1 MPSREKHTG
10 SPPGGEPGPTMA
22 VEAFEHAAVAM
33 ETVDLEGRFL
43 SVNAAMAELTGYSR
57 EELIGSPTAALTH
70 PDHALRDDELRGS
83 LLRGDG
89 DRYAAEKRVVH
100 AAGHSLEV
108 AVHVSLVRAGDGSP
122 RYFVGQ
128 MLDIRPHKRLERDL
142 QHLADHDPLTGLLNR
157 RRFEA
162 ELDRHVAHIA
172 RYGKQGATLVLDID
186 HFKQVNDALGHGRG
200 DELIIDIAR
209 ILQEQLRKSD
219 QVARLGGDE
228 FAILLP
234 TANRSQA
241 AKVASK
247 LVDAVREGAVILPG
261 RGGRRVTIS
270 VGVMMFDEC
279 EGLTAADVI
288 IDADLAMYD
297 AKEAGR
303 DTFAFFEPD
312 DHHQPRIRSRTSW
325 YERIENAIEH
335 DGFTLQAQPIVN
347 LRSGRTEQ
355 HELLIRMLDEHGDLI
370 PPATFLS
377 VAERYGQIAGIDKWV
392 ARRAIELLS
401 ELEAG
406 GRAQPLAINLS
417 RHALG
422 DRELMGELEAE
433 ITGAG
438 IDPSN
443 LIVEISEAAAI
454 ADIGRARVLGTRLR
468 ALGCRFA
475 LDDFGAGVGS
485 IYHLKHLPLDYIKID
500 GEFVNDCISD
510 QRDRLA
516 IGAVVELARGLGV
529 ATVAEAVADSRA
541 VSILSRLG
549 VDFGQ
554 GRHFGWPE
562 DLADA
567 VRRPRRTVA
576 SVACELPS
584 TVPGGS

>member
-1 MPSREKHTG
+1 MDSSAYSSRL
-10 SPPGGEPGPTMA
+10 
-22 VEAFEHAAVAM
+22 VA
-33 ETVDLEGRFL
+33 RF
-43 SVNAAMAELTGYSR
+43 G
-57 EELIGSPTAALTH
+57 
-70 PDHALRDDELRGS
+70 
-83 LLRGDG
+83 
-89 DRYAAEKRVVH
+89 
-100 AAGHSLEV
+100 
-108 AVHVSLVRAGDGSP
+108 
-122 RYFVGQ
+122 
-128 MLDIRPHKRLERDL
+128 
-142 QHLADHDPLTGLLNR
+142 
-157 RRFEA
+157 
-162 ELDRHVAHIA
+162 LDRHVAHIA

-209 ILQEQLRKSD
+209 ILQEQLRRSD

-241 AKVASK
+241 ARVASK
-247 LVDAVREGAVILPG
+247 LVDAVREGAVVLPG
-261 RGGRRVTIS
+261 RGGRKVTIS

-279 EGLTAADVI
+279 DGLTAADVI

-303 DTFAFFEPD
+303 DTLAFFEPD
-312 DHHQPRIRSRTSW
+312 DQHEPRIRSRTSW
-325 YERIENAIEH
+325 YERIETAIER
-335 DGFTLQAQPIVN
+335 DGFALQAQPIVN
-347 LRSGRTEQ
+347 LRSGQAEQ
-355 HELLIRMLDEHGDLI
+355 HELLIRMLDDHGDLI
-370 PPATFLS
+370 PPLTFLS

-392 ARRAIELLS
+392 AHRAIELLA
-401 ELEAG
+401 ELETS
-406 GRAQPLAINLS
+406 GRARPLAINLS
-417 RHALG
+417 SHALG
-422 DRELMGELEAE
+422 DRELVGELESS
-433 ITGAG
+433 ITNAG
-438 IDPSN
+438 IVPSN

-500 GEFVNDCISD
+500 GEFVNDCIND

-529 ATVAEAVADSRA
+529 ATVAEAVADAGA
-541 VSILSRLG
+541 VEILDRLG

-554 GRHFGWPE
+554 GRHFGWPQ

-567 VRRPRRTVA
+567 FGAKAVLHREVA
-576 SVACELPS
+576 EAP
-584 TVPGGS
+584 

>member
-1 MPSREKHTG
+1 MHSRTKPSQ
-10 SPPGGEPGPTMA
+10 SPAKGELAPAMA
-22 VEAFEHAAVAM
+22 LEVVEHAPVAM

-43 SVNAAMAELTGYSR
+43 SVNRAMTELTGYSR
-57 EELIGSPTAALTH
+57 DELIGSPTARLTH
-70 PDHALRDDELRGS
+70 PDHALRDEELRRS
-83 LLRGDG
+83 LLDGDG
-89 DRYAAEKRVVH
+89 VRYGTEKRIVH

-108 AVHVSLVRAGDGSP
+108 AAHVSLMRANDGSP

-157 RRFEA
+157 RRFDA

-172 RYGKQGATLVLDID
+172 RYGKQGATLVLDVD

-209 ILQEQLRKSD
+209 ILQEQLRESD

-234 TANRSQA
+234 TANRAQA
-241 AKVASK
+241 ARVASK
-247 LVDAVREGAVILPG
+247 LVDAVREDADVLPG

-279 EGLTAADVI
+279 DGLTAADVI
-288 IDADLAMYD
+288 VDADLAMYD

-303 DTFAFFEPD
+303 DTFAFFEPE
-312 DHHQPRIRSRTSW
+312 DHHEPRIRSRTSW
-325 YERIENAIEH
+325 YERIESAIED
-335 DGFTLQAQPIVN
+335 DGFALQAQPSVN
-347 LRSGRTEQ
+347 LRTGQAEH
-355 HELLIRMLDEHGDLI
+355 HELLIRMLDGHGDLI

-392 ARRAIELLS
+392 ARRAIELLV
-401 ELEAG
+401 ELEAR
-406 GRAQPLAINLS
+406 GRARPLAINLS

-422 DRELMGELEAE
+422 DRELVGELEAE
-433 ITGAG
+433 ITSAG
-438 IDPSN
+438 IDPRN

-500 GEFVNDCISD
+500 GEFINDCIND

-516 IGAVVELARGLGV
+516 IAAVVELARGLGV
-529 ATVAEAVADSRA
+529 ATVAEAVADSGA
-541 VSILSRLG
+541 VGILGQLG

-554 GRHFGWPE
+554 GRHFGWPQ

-567 VRRPRRTVA
+567 FRERPATDVLRV
-576 SVACELPS
+576 S
-584 TVPGGS
+584 

>member
-1 MPSREKHTG
+1 MLSQTKPKTN
-10 SPPGGEPGPTMA
+10 PPQVELGPAMA
-22 VEAFEHAAVAM
+22 VESFEHAPVAT

-43 SVNAAMAELTGYSR
+43 NVNAAMVELTGYSR
-57 EELIGSPTAALTH
+57 EELIGSPTARLTH
-70 PDHALRDDELRGS
+70 PDHAHRDEELRAS
-83 LLRGDG
+83 LLSGDG
-89 DRYAAEKRVVH
+89 DRYATEKRIVH

-108 AVHVSLVRAGDGSP
+108 AAHVSVVRAADGSP

-128 MLDIRPHKRLERDL
+128 ILDIRPHKRLERDL

-209 ILQEQLRKSD
+209 ILRDQLRESD
-219 QVARLGGDE
+219 QIARLGGDE

-241 AKVASK
+241 ARVASK
-247 LVDAVREGAVILPG
+247 LVDAVREGAVVLPG

-288 IDADLAMYD
+288 VDADLAMYD

-303 DTFAFFEPD
+303 DTFSFFEPD
-312 DHHQPRIRSRTSW
+312 DHHEPRIRSRTSW
-325 YERIENAIEH
+325 YERIESAIES
-335 DGFTLQAQPIVN
+335 DGFALQAQPIVN
-347 LRSGRTEQ
+347 LRTGQTEQ

-377 VAERYGQIAGIDKWV
+377 IAERYGQIAGIDKWV
-392 ARRAIELLS
+392 AGRAIELLA

-406 GRAQPLAINLS
+406 DRPGPLAINLS

-422 DRELMGELEAE
+422 DRELIGELEAE
-433 ITGAG
+433 ITSAG

-443 LIVEISEAAAI
+443 LIIEISEAAAI

-500 GEFVNDCISD
+500 GEFINDCIND
-510 QRDRLA
+510 ERDRLA
-516 IGAVVELARGLGV
+516 IAAVVELARGLGV
-529 ATVAEAVADSRA
+529 ATIAEAVADSGA
-541 VSILSRLG
+541 VDILSRLG
-549 VDFGQ
+549 VDLGQ
-554 GRHFGWPE
+554 GRHFGWPQ
-562 DLADA
+562 DLTKVFGVETRAPA
-567 VRRPRRTVA
+567 LATY
-576 SVACELPS
+576 
-584 TVPGGS
+584 

>member
-1 MPSREKHTG
+1 MLRRRGATDAHHQAG
-10 SPPGGEPGPTMA
+10 AHA
-22 VEAFEHAAVAM
+22 VDAFEHAAVAM
-33 ETVDLEGRFL
+33 QVVDLDGRFL
-43 SVNAAMAELTGYSR
+43 SVNAAMSDLIGYAR
-57 EELIGSPTAALTH
+57 EELIGIPTARITH
-70 PDHALRDDELRGS
+70 PDHALHEDELCASLVRGE
-83 LLRGDG
+83 G
-89 DRYAAEKRVVH
+89 DRYTTENRVVH

-108 AVHVSLVRAGDGSP
+108 AVHVSLVRDREGGP

-128 MLDIRPHKRLERDL
+128 MLDVSSHKRLERDL

-172 RYGKQGATLVLDID
+172 RYGKQGATLVLDVD

-209 ILQEQLRKSD
+209 ILQEELRDSD
-219 QVARLGGDE
+219 QTARLGGDE

-241 AKVASK
+241 ARVASK
-247 LVDAVREGAVILPG
+247 LVDAVREKAVVLPG

-288 IDADLAMYD
+288 VNADLAMYD

-303 DTFAFFEPD
+303 DTFAFFEPE
-312 DHHQPRIRSRTSW
+312 DHHEPRIRSRTNW
-325 YERIENAIEH
+325 YERIERAIDG
-335 DGFTLQAQPIVN
+335 DGFALQAQPIVN
-347 LRSGRTEQ
+347 LRSGETEQ
-355 HELLIRMLDEHGDLI
+355 HELLIRMRDDHGDLI

-392 ARRAIELLS
+392 AGEAIGLIA
-401 ELEAG
+401 ELEASG
-406 GRAQPLAINLS
+406 APRPLAINLS

-422 DRELMGELEAE
+422 DRELLGGLEAQ
-433 ITGAG
+433 IASAG

-454 ADIGRARVLGTRLR
+454 ADIGRARALGTRLR

-500 GEFVNDCISD
+500 GEFINDCLND
-510 QRDRLA
+510 RRDRLA
-516 IGAVVELARGLGV
+516 IAAVVDLARGLGV
-529 ATVAEAVADSRA
+529 ATVAEAVADSGA
-541 VSILSRLG
+541 VGILAQLG

-562 DLADA
+562 DLSCAFDRSQDGA
-567 VRRPRRTVA
+567 VA
-576 SVACELPS
+576 
-584 TVPGGS
+584 

>member
-1 MPSREKHTG
+1 MESRTNPTPSPSE
-10 SPPGGEPGPTMA
+10 GEIGPAMA
-22 VEAFEHAAVAM
+22 LKSFECAPVAM
-33 ETVDLEGRFL
+33 EAVDLQGRFL
-43 SVNAAMAELTGYSR
+43 SVNAAMTELTGYRR
-57 EELIGSPTAALTH
+57 EELIGTPTARLSH
-70 PDHALRDDELRGS
+70 PDHALRDDELRRS
-83 LLRGDG
+83 LIDGDG
-89 DRYAAEKRVVH
+89 DRYGTEKRIVH

-108 AVHVSLVRAGDGSP
+108 AVHIALVRDDDGSP

-128 MLDIRPHKRLERDL
+128 MLDIRPHKRVERDL

-172 RYGKQGATLVLDID
+172 RYGKQGATLVLDVD

-209 ILQEQLRKSD
+209 ILQDRLRKSD
-219 QVARLGGDE
+219 QIARLGGDE

-234 TANRSQA
+234 TADRSQA
-241 AKVASK
+241 AKVAGR
-247 LVDAVREGAVILPG
+247 LVDAVREGAVVLPG
-261 RGGRRVTIS
+261 RGGRSVTIS

-288 IDADLAMYD
+288 VDADLAMYE

-312 DHHQPRIRSRTSW
+312 DHHEPRIRSRTSW
-325 YERIENAIEH
+325 YERIERAIEC
-335 DGFTLQAQPIVN
+335 DGFALQAQPIVD
-347 LRSGRTEQ
+347 LRTGRTEQ
-355 HELLIRMLDEHGDLI
+355 HELLIRMRDDHGDLI

-392 ARRAIELLS
+392 ARRAIGLLA
-401 ELEAG
+401 ELEAAG
-406 GRAQPLAINLS
+406 QARPLAINLS

-422 DRELMGELEAE
+422 DRELVGELEAE

-438 IDPSN
+438 IDPAN

-454 ADIGRARVLGTRLR
+454 ADIGRTRVLGTRLR
-468 ALGCRFA
+468 ALGCQFA

-500 GEFVNDCISD
+500 GEFVNDCIND
-510 QRDRLA
+510 PRDRLA

-529 ATVAEAVADSRA
+529 ATVAEAVADAAA
-541 VSILSRLG
+541 VGVLGQLG

-554 GRHFGWPE
+554 GRHFGWPR
-562 DLADA
+562 DLTQAF
-567 VRRPRRTVA
+567 
-576 SVACELPS
+576 
-584 TVPGGS
+584 GGSPEGAAPRDSRCPSPT